1 MFVRFRLRAKGR
13 MHFCIPVDLGTPH
26 QRVLWDAKSL
36 HGQEK
41 KKKKFAPVRNPLQA
55 VKYRAIPQLRILRE

>member
-1 MFVRFRLRAKGR
+1 

-41 KKKKFAPVRNPLQA
+41 KKKFAPVRNPLQA
-55 VKYRAIPQLRILRE
+55 VKYRAIPRLRILRE